1 MLTETPVA
9 FVCAAGLAV
18 AGQVEGDNVV
28 GGGQSTRGEGPAE
41 GRVAG
46 AVKENECGFVGV
58 GAGFVSGHVQTLSNT
73 HARLRTHARAHTHA
87 HTRARTA
94 PPPPST
100 HTCTHRGAGGG
111 GGGDEGERGRRGAYM
126 QNVSLPIAISSRE
139 VQYLTHTSLQR
150 VEARVGAA
158 RLPQGSA
165 CLLGVRHHGKDDG
178 AAGLARADEQL
189 RVLLWNLLFI
199 LIIMHHHRRHHQKQP
214 PRSSAAAAVAA
225 AASAPRQHIPHSK
238 KK

>member
-1 MLTETPVA
+1 MWLCRGGRRLCIWSRADIVKHTRA
-9 FVCAAGLAV
+9 LAH
-18 AGQVEGDNVV
+18 
-28 GGGQSTRGEGPAE
+28 TR
-41 GRVAG
+41 
-46 AVKENECGFVGV
+46 
-58 GAGFVSGHVQTLSNT
+58 T
-73 HARLRTHARAHTHA
+73 RTHSRAHTCA
-87 HTRARTA
+87 HC

-165 CLLGVRHHGKDDG
+165 CRLGVRHHGKDDG